1 MTYILGINFSSHDT
15 SACLLKDGELLGFAE
30 EERFN
35 RVKHT
40 YEFPERAIDYLLK
53 NEGIV
58 IDRVDYV
65 AFPTSDSVP
74 LKFLVP
80 NSLRFGIL
88 GGLPLIIMNLRYRF
102 KFWRV
107 VQNFKRRLNGRTK
120 VILVGHHDSH
130 LANAFLI
137 SPFQKAAILTIDGA
151 GDGLASQLAFGE
163 DSSITKIDSICF
175 PHSVGLLYLL
185 VTMHLGFGDWDG
197 GEGKVMGLSSYG
209 DPNRYVEVFRDMVQL
224 KKDGT
229 YALNM
234 KYFRVKRTNFPS
246 GTIRFFSY
254 FTEKF
259 GPQRKGGEP
268 ILKQHEDIAAGLQK
282 IVEETVVH
290 MLNHLH
296 KQTKSDNLVIS
307 GGVALNSV
315 MNGKL
320 HRQTPFKNIFVQPI
334 AYDGGNSIGAAFHV
348 WNNVL
353 GNPRRYQFSSCYLG
367 PEFSDESTRRI
378 LDENKLKYEIL
389 DDPSKRAAKL
399 ISDGRIIGWFQGRME
414 AGARALG
421 NRSILADPRRAEM
434 KDIVN
439 TKIKF
444 REPYRPFA
452 PVVLAEKASDYFDVG
467 KLDHKYLT
475 NFMLAV
481 FPVKKHM
488 RKIVPAIT
496 HVDGSARPQII
507 TKGQNSRYYNIVK
520 AFGRKTGVY
529 VLMNT
534 SFNLKG
540 EPIVNTP
547 ENAFNTFK
555 ASGLDYLAL
564 ERFIVDK
571 NDIRV

>member
-15 SACLLKDGELLGFAE
+15 SACLLRDGELIGFVE

-53 NEGIV
+53 NEGIT
-58 IDRVDYV
+58 INNVDYV

-74 LKFLVP
+74 FKFLFP
-80 NSLRFGIL
+80 NSLIFGVL
-88 GGLPLIIMNLRYRF
+88 GGLPLIVMNLRYRF

-107 VQNFKRRLNGRTK
+107 VQNFKRRLNKNTK
-120 VILVGHHDSH
+120 VVLVGHHDSH

-137 SPFQKAAILTIDGA
+137 SPFEKAAILTVDGA
-151 GDGLASQLAFGE
+151 GDGLASQMAFGE
-163 DSSITKIDSICF
+163 DTSIKNLKSVCF

-209 DPNRYVEVFRDMVQL
+209 DPNRYINVFRDMVHL
-224 KKDGT
+224 KKDGS
-229 YALNM
+229 YSLNM

-246 GTIRFFSY
+246 GTIRFSDY
-254 FTEKF
+254 FREKF
-259 GPQRKGGEP
+259 GQQRKSGEP

-290 MLNHLH
+290 MLNHLYN
-296 KQTKSDNLVIS
+296 QTKSGNLVIS

-334 AYDGGNSIGAAFHV
+334 AYDGGNSIGAAFYV
-348 WNNVL
+348 WNKTL
-353 GNPRRYQFSSCYLG
+353 GKARSYQFSSCYLG
-367 PEFSDESTRRI
+367 PEFSNESIRQV
-378 LDENKLKYEIL
+378 LDENKLNYEIL
-389 DDPSKRAAKL
+389 EDPSVCAAKL

-439 TKIKF
+439 KQVKH
-444 REPYRPFA
+444 REPFRPFA
-452 PVVLAEKASDYFDVG
+452 PAILAESVGQYFEDNLPVAYMERVFSIRPE
-467 KLDHKYLT
+467 KRRIIP
-475 NFMLAV
+475 AV
-481 FPVKKHM
+481 
-488 RKIVPAIT
+488 T
-496 HVDGSARPQII
+496 HVDGTGRLQTVSLRD
-507 TKGQNSRYYNIVK
+507 NEMFYNLISE
-520 AFGRKTGVY
+520 FNRITGVPV
-529 VLMNT
+529 VLNT
-534 SFNLKG
+534 SFNVKG
-540 EPIVNTP
+540 EPIVCSP
-547 ENAFNTFK
+547 
-555 ASGLDYLAL
+555 
-564 ERFIVDK
+564 VDA
-571 NDIRV
+571 IRCFYSTGMDDLIIGKFLLKK